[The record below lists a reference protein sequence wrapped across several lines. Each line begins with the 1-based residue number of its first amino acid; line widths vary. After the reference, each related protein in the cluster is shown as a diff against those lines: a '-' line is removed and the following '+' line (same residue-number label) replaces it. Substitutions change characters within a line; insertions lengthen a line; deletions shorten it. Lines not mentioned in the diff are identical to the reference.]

1 MKKIIVLLSL
11 LLFSTDCVFTYEV
24 DIKAD
29 KTEINSKDDFVS
41 LNVDFT
47 WIDWDIDISELLES
61 IKKVKWMENFD
72 ISLINQWFSFI
83 SQWIIKNWQ
92 LEEKKEGR
100 ASYTFSLIP
109 KKTWE
114 FDIWPFSFDKDWEKR
129 QIDALKIKVVN
140 ENVHQENKASDLKL
154 ALNNNSTGNFLIE
167 TKEKVDEKSW
177 INTFLII
184 FFLIIILWI
193 LIYFLWFG
201 SKKQEAEFNDQE
213 QKEDENF
220 RENLDIN
227 SNDFLEQ
234 AEKSIKNK
242 ILEKYWIE
250 IWNKNISEMIEQI
263 AESEEKEKLREI
275 NLFFNKLKYSDLE
288 LDKKEFLEKIK
299 EFLEKIKEFLEK

>member
-41 LNVDFT
+41 LNVDFI

-140 ENVHQENKASDLKL
+140 ENIHQENKASDLKL

-184 FFLIIILWI
+184 FFWIIILWI

-201 SKKQEAEFNDQE
+201 SKRQEVEFNDKE

-227 SNDFLEQ
+227 SNDFLEK
-234 AEKSIKNK
+234 AEKCIKNK

-263 AESEEKEKLREI
+263 AESEEKEKLKEI

-288 LDKKEFLEKIK
+288 LDKKEFLEKLR
-299 EFLEKIKEFLEK
+299 EFLEK

>member
-140 ENVHQENKASDLKL
+140 ENIHQENKASDLKL

-184 FFLIIILWI
+184 FFWIIILWI

-299 EFLEKIKEFLEK
+299 EFLEK

>member
-140 ENVHQENKASDLKL
+140 ENIHQENKASDLKL

-184 FFLIIILWI
+184 FFWIIILWI

-201 SKKQEAEFNDQE
+201 SKRQEVEFNDQE

-227 SNDFLEQ
+227 SNDFLEK
-234 AEKSIKNK
+234 AEKCIKNK

-288 LDKKEFLEKIK
+288 LDKKEFLEKLR
-299 EFLEKIKEFLEK
+299 EFLEK

>member
-140 ENVHQENKASDLKL
+140 ENIHQENKASDLKL

-288 LDKKEFLEKIK
+288 LDKKEFLEKLR
-299 EFLEKIKEFLEK
+299 EFLEK

>member
-114 FDIWPFSFDKDWEKR
+114 FDIWPFSFDKDWEKK

-140 ENVHQENKASDLKL
+140 ENVHQENKNSDLKL
-154 ALNNNSTGNFLIE
+154 ALNNNYTGNFLIE

-201 SKKQEAEFNDQE
+201 SKRQEVEFNDKE

-227 SNDFLEQ
+227 SNDFLEK
-234 AEKSIKNK
+234 AEKCIKNK

-288 LDKKEFLEKIK
+288 LDKKEFLEKLR
-299 EFLEKIKEFLEK
+299 EFLEK

>member
-109 KKTWE
+109 RKTWE

-140 ENVHQENKASDLKL
+140 ENVHQENKDSDLKL

-184 FFLIIILWI
+184 FFWIIILWI

-201 SKKQEAEFNDQE
+201 SKRQEVEFNDKE

-227 SNDFLEQ
+227 SNDFLEK
-234 AEKSIKNK
+234 AEKCIKNK

-263 AESEEKEKLREI
+263 AESEEKEKLKEI

-288 LDKKEFLEKIK
+288 FDKKGFLEKIK
-299 EFLEKIKEFLEK
+299 EFLEK

>member
-184 FFLIIILWI
+184 FFWIIILWI

-299 EFLEKIKEFLEK
+299 EFLEK

>member
-114 FDIWPFSFDKDWEKR
+114 FDIWPFSFDKDWEKK

-140 ENVHQENKASDLKL
+140 ENVHQENKDSDLKL

-184 FFLIIILWI
+184 FFWIIILWI

-201 SKKQEAEFNDQE
+201 SKKQEVEFNDQE

-227 SNDFLEQ
+227 SNDFLEK
-234 AEKSIKNK
+234 AEKCIKNK

-263 AESEEKEKLREI
+263 AESEEKEKLKEI

-288 LDKKEFLEKIK
+288 LDKKEFLEKLR
-299 EFLEKIKEFLEK
+299 EFLEK

>member
-11 LLFSTDCVFTYEV
+11 LLFSPDCVFTYEV

-41 LNVDFT
+41 LNVHFT

-114 FDIWPFSFDKDWEKR
+114 FKIWPFSFDKDWEKK

-140 ENVHQENKASDLKL
+140 ENVHQENKDSDLNL
-154 ALNNNSTGNFLIE
+154 ALNTDSEHNYLIK

-184 FFLIIILWI
+184 FFWIIILWI

-201 SKKQEAEFNDQE
+201 SKKQEVEFNEQE

-263 AESEEKEKLREI
+263 AESEEKEKIREL
-275 NLFFNKLKYSDLE
+275 NLYFNKLKYSDLE
-288 LDKKEFLEKIK
+288 LD
-299 EFLEKIKEFLEK
+299 

>member
-41 LNVDFT
+41 LNVDFI

-114 FDIWPFSFDKDWEKR
+114 FDIWPFSFDKDWEKK

-184 FFLIIILWI
+184 FFWIIILWI

-201 SKKQEAEFNDQE
+201 SKRQEVEFNDKE
-213 QKEDENF
+213 QKEDKNF

-227 SNDFLEQ
+227 SNDFLEK
-234 AEKSIKNK
+234 AEKCIKNK

-250 IWNKNISEMIEQI
+250 TWNKNISEMIEQV
-263 AESEEKEKLREI
+263 AESEEKEKLKEI

-299 EFLEKIKEFLEK
+299 EFLEK

>member
-41 LNVDFT
+41 LNVDFI

-114 FDIWPFSFDKDWEKR
+114 FDIWPFSFDKDWEKK

-140 ENVHQENKASDLKL
+140 KNVHQENRNSDLKL

-184 FFLIIILWI
+184 FFWIIILWI

-201 SKKQEAEFNDQE
+201 SKRQEVEFNDKE
-213 QKEDENF
+213 QKEDKNF

-227 SNDFLEQ
+227 SNDFLEKT
-234 AEKSIKNK
+234 EKCIKNK

-250 IWNKNISEMIEQI
+250 TWNKNISEMIEQI

-299 EFLEKIKEFLEK
+299 EFLEK

>member
-114 FDIWPFSFDKDWEKR
+114 FDIWPFSFDKDWEKK

-140 ENVHQENKASDLKL
+140 ENVHQENKNSDLKL

-184 FFLIIILWI
+184 FFWIIILWI

-201 SKKQEAEFNDQE
+201 SKKQEVEFNDQE

-227 SNDFLEQ
+227 SNDFLEK
-234 AEKSIKNK
+234 AEKCIKNK

-299 EFLEKIKEFLEK
+299 EFLEK

>member
-47 WIDWDIDISELLES
+47 WIDGDIDISELLES
-61 IKKVKWMENFD
+61 REEVKWMENFH

-114 FDIWPFSFDKDWEKR
+114 FKIWPFSFDKDWEKR

-184 FFLIIILWI
+184 FFWIIILWI

-201 SKKQEAEFNDQE
+201 SKRQEVEFNDKE

-227 SNDFLEQ
+227 SNDFLEK
-234 AEKSIKNK
+234 AEKCIKNK

-250 IWNKNISEMIEQI
+250 TWNKNISEMIEQV
-263 AESEEKEKLREI
+263 AESEEKEKLKEI

-299 EFLEKIKEFLEK
+299 EFLEK

>member
-184 FFLIIILWI
+184 FFWIIILWI

-201 SKKQEAEFNDQE
+201 SKRQEVEFNDQE

-227 SNDFLEQ
+227 SNDFLEK
-234 AEKSIKNK
+234 AEKCIKNK

-299 EFLEKIKEFLEK
+299 EFLEK

>member
-41 LNVDFT
+41 LNVDFI

-140 ENVHQENKASDLKL
+140 KNVHQENRNSDLKL

-184 FFLIIILWI
+184 FFWIIILWI

-201 SKKQEAEFNDQE
+201 SKRQEVEFNDKE
-213 QKEDENF
+213 QKEDKNF

-227 SNDFLEQ
+227 SNDFLEKT
-234 AEKSIKNK
+234 EKCIKNK

-250 IWNKNISEMIEQI
+250 TWNKNISEMIEQI

-299 EFLEKIKEFLEK
+299 EFLEK

>member
-41 LNVDFT
+41 LNVDFI

-114 FDIWPFSFDKDWEKR
+114 FDIWPFSFDKDWEKK

-184 FFLIIILWI
+184 FFWIIILWI

-201 SKKQEAEFNDQE
+201 SKRQEVEFNDKE
-213 QKEDENF
+213 QKEDKNF

-227 SNDFLEQ
+227 SNDFLEK
-234 AEKSIKNK
+234 AEKCIKNK

-250 IWNKNISEMIEQI
+250 TWNKNISEMIEQV
-263 AESEEKEKLREI
+263 AESEEKEKLKEI

-288 LDKKEFLEKIK
+288 LDKKEFLEKLR
-299 EFLEKIKEFLEK
+299 EFLEK

>member
-140 ENVHQENKASDLKL
+140 ENIHQENKASDLKL

-167 TKEKVDEKSW
+167 TKEKVDEKSR

-288 LDKKEFLEKIK
+288 LDKKEFLEKLR
-299 EFLEKIKEFLEK
+299 EFLEK

>member
-140 ENVHQENKASDLKL
+140 ENIHQENKASDLKL

-184 FFLIIILWI
+184 FFWIIILWI

-288 LDKKEFLEKIK
+288 LDRKEFLEKIK
-299 EFLEKIKEFLEK
+299 EFLEK

>member
-114 FDIWPFSFDKDWEKR
+114 FKIWPFSFDKDWEKK

-184 FFLIIILWI
+184 FFWIIILWI

-201 SKKQEAEFNDQE
+201 SKKQEVEFNDQE
-213 QKEDENF
+213 QKENENF

-227 SNDFLEQ
+227 SNDFLEK
-234 AEKSIKNK
+234 AEKCIKNK

-263 AESEEKEKLREI
+263 AESEEKEKLKEI

-299 EFLEKIKEFLEK
+299 EFLEK

>member
-100 ASYTFSLIP
+100 ASYTFSVIP

-114 FDIWPFSFDKDWEKR
+114 FYILPFSFDKDWEKK

-140 ENVHQENKASDLKL
+140 ENVHQENKDSDLKL

-184 FFLIIILWI
+184 FFWIIILWI

-201 SKKQEAEFNDQE
+201 SKRQEVEFNDKE
-213 QKEDENF
+213 QKEDKNF

-227 SNDFLEQ
+227 SNDFLEK
-234 AEKSIKNK
+234 AEKCIKNK

-250 IWNKNISEMIEQI
+250 TWNKNISEMIEQV
-263 AESEEKEKLREI
+263 AESEEKEKLKEI

-299 EFLEKIKEFLEK
+299 EFLEK

>member
-1 MKKIIVLLSL
+1 M
-11 LLFSTDCVFTYEV
+11 
-24 DIKAD
+24 
-29 KTEINSKDDFVS
+29 
-41 LNVDFT
+41 
-47 WIDWDIDISELLES
+47 
-61 IKKVKWMENFD
+61 
-72 ISLINQWFSFI
+72 
-83 SQWIIKNWQ
+83 
-92 LEEKKEGR
+92 
-100 ASYTFSLIP
+100 IP

-114 FDIWPFSFDKDWEKR
+114 FDIWPFSFDKDWEKKK
-129 QIDALKIKVVN
+129 IDALKIKVVN

-184 FFLIIILWI
+184 FFWIIILWI

-201 SKKQEAEFNDQE
+201 SKRQEVEFNDKE
-213 QKEDENF
+213 QKEDKNF

-227 SNDFLEQ
+227 SNDFLEK
-234 AEKSIKNK
+234 AEKCIKNK

-250 IWNKNISEMIEQI
+250 TWNKNISEMIEQV
-263 AESEEKEKLREI
+263 AESEEKEKLKEI

-299 EFLEKIKEFLEK
+299 EFLEK

>member
-184 FFLIIILWI
+184 FFWIIILWI
-193 LIYFLWFG
+193 LMYFLWFG
-201 SKKQEAEFNDQE
+201 SKRQEVEFNDQE

-227 SNDFLEQ
+227 SNDFLEK
-234 AEKSIKNK
+234 AEKCIKNK

-299 EFLEKIKEFLEK
+299 EFLEK

>member
-184 FFLIIILWI
+184 FFWIIILWI

-201 SKKQEAEFNDQE
+201 SKKQEVEFNDQE

-227 SNDFLEQ
+227 SNDFLEK
-234 AEKSIKNK
+234 AEKCIKNK

-263 AESEEKEKLREI
+263 AESEEKEKLKEI

-288 LDKKEFLEKIK
+288 LDKKEFLEKLR
-299 EFLEKIKEFLEK
+299 EFLEK

>member
-140 ENVHQENKASDLKL
+140 ENIHQENKASDLKL

-184 FFLIIILWI
+184 FFWIIILWI

-288 LDKKEFLEKIK
+288 LDKKEFLEKLR
-299 EFLEKIKEFLEK
+299 EFLEK

>member
-1 MKKIIVLLSL
+1 MKKIIVLLLL

-114 FDIWPFSFDKDWEKR
+114 FKIWPFSFDKDWEKK

-140 ENVHQENKASDLKL
+140 ENVHQENKDSDLNL
-154 ALNNNSTGNFLIE
+154 ALNTDSEDNYLIK

-184 FFLIIILWI
+184 FFWIIILWI

-201 SKKQEAEFNDQE
+201 SKKQEVEFNEQG

-220 RENLDIN
+220 KENLDIN
-227 SNDFLEQ
+227 SNDFLEK

-263 AESEEKEKLREI
+263 AESEEKEKIREL
-275 NLFFNKLKYSDLE
+275 NLYFNKLKYSDLE
-288 LDKKEFLEKIK
+288 LDKKEFLEKLR
-299 EFLEKIKEFLEK
+299 EFLEK

>member
-41 LNVDFT
+41 LNVDFI

-154 ALNNNSTGNFLIE
+154 ALNNNSTSNFLIE

-184 FFLIIILWI
+184 FFWIIILWI

-201 SKKQEAEFNDQE
+201 SKRQEVEFNDKE

-227 SNDFLEQ
+227 SNDFLEK
-234 AEKSIKNK
+234 AEKCIKNK

-288 LDKKEFLEKIK
+288 LDKKEFLEKLR
-299 EFLEKIKEFLEK
+299 EFLEK

>member
-114 FDIWPFSFDKDWEKR
+114 FDIWPFSFDKDWEKK

-140 ENVHQENKASDLKL
+140 ENVHQENKNSDLKL
-154 ALNNNSTGNFLIE
+154 SLNNNSTGNFLIE

-184 FFLIIILWI
+184 FFWIIILWI

-201 SKKQEAEFNDQE
+201 SKKQEAEFNDKE

-234 AEKSIKNK
+234 VEKSIKNK

-288 LDKKEFLEKIK
+288 LDKKEFLEKLR
-299 EFLEKIKEFLEK
+299 EFLEK

>member
-114 FDIWPFSFDKDWEKR
+114 FDIWPFSFDKDWEKK

-140 ENVHQENKASDLKL
+140 ENVHQENKDSDLKL

-184 FFLIIILWI
+184 FFWIIILWI

-201 SKKQEAEFNDQE
+201 SKRQEVEFNDQE

-227 SNDFLEQ
+227 SNDFLEK
-234 AEKSIKNK
+234 AEKCIKNK

-263 AESEEKEKLREI
+263 AESEEKEKLKEI

-299 EFLEKIKEFLEK
+299 EFLEK

>member
-41 LNVDFT
+41 LNVDFI

-114 FDIWPFSFDKDWEKR
+114 FDIWPFSFDKDWEKK

-140 ENVHQENKASDLKL
+140 KNVHQENRNSDLKL

-184 FFLIIILWI
+184 FFWIIILWI

-201 SKKQEAEFNDQE
+201 SKRQEVEFNDKE

-227 SNDFLEQ
+227 SNDFLEK
-234 AEKSIKNK
+234 AEKCIKNK

-250 IWNKNISEMIEQI
+250 TWNKNISEMIEQI

-288 LDKKEFLEKIK
+288 LDKKEFLEKI
-299 EFLEKIKEFLEK
+299 F

>member
-41 LNVDFT
+41 LNVDFI

-140 ENVHQENKASDLKL
+140 ENIHQENKASDLKL

-184 FFLIIILWI
+184 FFWIIILWI

-201 SKKQEAEFNDQE
+201 SKRQEVEFNDKE
-213 QKEDENF
+213 QKEDKNF

-227 SNDFLEQ
+227 SNDFLEK
-234 AEKSIKNK
+234 AEKCIKNK

-250 IWNKNISEMIEQI
+250 TWNKNISEMIEQI

-288 LDKKEFLEKIK
+288 LDKKEFLEKLR
-299 EFLEKIKEFLEK
+299 EFLEK

>member
-114 FDIWPFSFDKDWEKR
+114 FDIWPFSFDKDWEKK

-140 ENVHQENKASDLKL
+140 ENVHQENKDSDLKL

-184 FFLIIILWI
+184 FFWIIILWI

-201 SKKQEAEFNDQE
+201 SKRQEVEFNDQE

-227 SNDFLEQ
+227 SNDFLEK
-234 AEKSIKNK
+234 AEKCIKNK

-263 AESEEKEKLREI
+263 AESEEKEKLKEI

-288 LDKKEFLEKIK
+288 LDKKEFLEKLR
-299 EFLEKIKEFLEK
+299 EFLEK

>member
-140 ENVHQENKASDLKL
+140 ENVHQENKDSDLNL
-154 ALNNNSTGNFLIE
+154 ALNTDSEHNYLIK

-184 FFLIIILWI
+184 FFWIIILWI

-201 SKKQEAEFNDQE
+201 SKRQEVEFNDKE

-227 SNDFLEQ
+227 SNDFLEK
-234 AEKSIKNK
+234 AEKCIKNK

-288 LDKKEFLEKIK
+288 LDKKEFLEKLR
-299 EFLEKIKEFLEK
+299 EFLEK

>member
-299 EFLEKIKEFLEK
+299 EFLEK

>member
-41 LNVDFT
+41 LNVDFI

-114 FDIWPFSFDKDWEKR
+114 FDIWPFSFDKDWEKK

-140 ENVHQENKASDLKL
+140 KNVHQENRNSDLKL

-184 FFLIIILWI
+184 FFWIIILWI

-201 SKKQEAEFNDQE
+201 SKRQEVEFNDKE
-213 QKEDENF
+213 QKDDKNF

-227 SNDFLEQ
+227 SNDFLEK
-234 AEKSIKNK
+234 AEKCIKNK

-250 IWNKNISEMIEQI
+250 TWNKNISEMIEQI

-299 EFLEKIKEFLEK
+299 EFLEK

>member
-41 LNVDFT
+41 LNVDFI

-140 ENVHQENKASDLKL
+140 KNVHQENRNSDLKL

-184 FFLIIILWI
+184 FFWIIILWI

-201 SKKQEAEFNDQE
+201 SKRQEVEFNDKE
-213 QKEDENF
+213 QKEDKNF

-227 SNDFLEQ
+227 SNDFLEK
-234 AEKSIKNK
+234 AEKCIKNK

-250 IWNKNISEMIEQI
+250 TWNKNISEMIEQI

-299 EFLEKIKEFLEK
+299 EFLEK

>member
-100 ASYTFSLIP
+100 SSYTFSLIP

-114 FDIWPFSFDKDWEKR
+114 FKIWPFSFDKDWEKK

-184 FFLIIILWI
+184 FFWIIILWI

-201 SKKQEAEFNDQE
+201 SKKQEVEFNDQE
-213 QKEDENF
+213 QKENENF

-227 SNDFLEQ
+227 SNDFLEK
-234 AEKSIKNK
+234 AEKCIKNK

-263 AESEEKEKLREI
+263 AESEEKEKLKEI

-299 EFLEKIKEFLEK
+299 EFLEK

>member
-114 FDIWPFSFDKDWEKR
+114 FDIWPFSFDKDWEKK

-140 ENVHQENKASDLKL
+140 ENVHQENKDSDLKL

-184 FFLIIILWI
+184 FFWIIILWI

-201 SKKQEAEFNDQE
+201 SKKQEVEFNDQE

-227 SNDFLEQ
+227 SNDFLEK
-234 AEKSIKNK
+234 AEKCIKNK

-299 EFLEKIKEFLEK
+299 EFLEK